1 MLFSDILA
9 TLPSTDHLSA
19 IELSNQDKLIARIEN
34 KPGSAG
40 SVRVYH
46 ALFQEFGEIN
56 HAAANKGLEIYA
68 EHTKD
73 AIAFPGK
80 HPNIDRLL
88 EITTAASPADAE
100 LSLVVKLIPA

>member
-1 MLFSDILA
+1 MQFSEILSSLA
-9 TLPSTDHLSA
+9 NVDHLDA
-19 IELSNQDKLIARIEN
+19 IELFDGEDLHVRIDN

-46 ALFQEFGEIN
+46 ALFLEFGEIN
-56 HAAANKGLEIYA
+56 LAAANKGIQIYA
-68 EHTKD
+68 EHSTD

-88 EITTAASPADAE
+88 ALTKSTVADESAPHYQ
-100 LSLVVKLIPA
+100 VKLIQK